1 MRWVLGA
8 LALSACTH
16 EGAPEQVV
24 LDADVRSWINDVTT
38 VGGTLTGQVVAP
50 TSDNLQLA
58 PPVSTGLTFE
68 PLGDA
73 RVEQAGSST
82 VMTQQWSFAGQKGN
96 YRIDGP
102 AAMWGEDG
110 QAIAPSLFVDMG
122 VGAPREGTLADI
134 TDPTQVDPFPLVAVA
149 VGSGVAL
156 LFIAGVWFAMRARPS
171 DIPKV
176 VVPPDVAAL
185 RAWATVQRDPTLN
198 DHDRALA
205 ISGIFRTYAEAALA
219 FPATSGTSSEILRY
233 LGGLQHLSA
242 ENLPRAKQLLR
253 ATDRVKFAD
262 EAATE
267 ELFERLGTD
276 LEDFVESTRPR
287 RRSAGD

>member
-1 MRWVLGA
+1 MRWMLGA
-8 LALSACTH
+8 LALSACTPD
-16 EGAPEQVV
+16 GSSEQVV
-24 LDADVRSWINDVTT
+24 LDAEVRSWIEDVSA
-38 VGGTLTGQVVAP
+38 VGGTFTGQVVAP
-50 TSDNLQLA
+50 TNNNLQLM
-58 PPVSTGLTFE
+58 PPVSEGLTFE
-68 PLGDA
+68 PLGDP

-82 VMTQQWSFAGQKGN
+82 VLTQRWSFAGEKGN

-102 AAMWGEDG
+102 GAMWGEDG

-134 TDPTQVDPFPLVAVA
+134 TDPTQVDPFPIVAVA

-171 DIPKV
+171 EVPKAV
-176 VVPPDVAAL
+176 IPPDVVAM
-185 RAWATVQRDPTLN
+185 RAWAKVQADPALD

-219 FPATSGTSSEILRY
+219 FPATAWTSSEILRY
-233 LGGLQHLSA
+233 LEGLQHLSEA
-242 ENLPRAKQLLR
+242 NLPRAKGLLR

-267 ELFERLGTD
+267 ELFERLGSD
-276 LEDFVESTRPR
+276 LEAFVQTTRPR
-287 RRSAGD
+287 RGPAGD